1 MMHST
6 ITSKL
11 SKQTRHATLQSRL
24 TSKRT
29 STTICS
35 ASSPLPSL
43 ITETLESLSSD
54 EELQALYAQV
64 AKEGQAV
71 LTKKEQTQRQ
81 RSLDTLGIE
90 SFASTCAAAGV
101 SPLKRQ
107 PTTTFQLN
115 IGLYCNQ
122 ACKHCHVESSPL
134 RTEEV
139 MSRSIADRCLELLNQ
154 APSVRTLDLTGG
166 APELTPQFRH
176 LVESASKIDHVEEI
190 IDRCNLTVLLEPGQ
204 EDLAEF
210 LAKHKV
216 KIVASLPCYTPETV
230 NKQRGG
236 GVFGRSITALQQ
248 FNSLGYGQPGTG
260 LVLDLVY
267 NPSGIFLAP
276 SQASLTEA
284 YRAELKE
291 GYNIVFNN
299 LYALNNMPIKRWAD
313 YLIKEGRLEEYM
325 GLLVGSFNP
334 GAAEGG

>member
-1 MMHST
+1 
-6 ITSKL
+6 
-11 SKQTRHATLQSRL
+11 
-24 TSKRT
+24 
-29 STTICS
+29 
-35 ASSPLPSL
+35 
-43 ITETLESLSSD
+43 
-54 EELQALYAQV
+54 
-64 AKEGQAV
+64 
-71 LTKKEQTQRQ
+71 
-81 RSLDTLGIE
+81 
-90 SFASTCAAAGV
+90 
-101 SPLKRQ
+101 
-107 PTTTFQLN
+107 
-115 IGLYCNQ
+115 
-122 ACKHCHVESSPL
+122 
-134 RTEEV
+134 

-248 FNSLGYGQPGTG
+248 LNSLGYGQPGTG

-276 SQASLTEA
+276 SQASLTET

-334 GAAEGG
+334 GAAEGGLMCRETLSVGWDGRVYDCDFNQQLELGLLGGGENNNGGTSVFDLDSLDDVVGKGIVTDNHCFGCTAGAGSSCTGAAL